1 MIQDINEFI
10 RLANEGN
17 LRYKELQTQF
27 KSNNQGVI
35 GDLFV
40 RISFGMGTAA
50 MVDRLAHKATVI
62 NIKGD
67 SYRVKETKDWLS
79 N

>member
-40 RISFGMGTAA
+40 RISFEWG
-50 MVDRLAHKATVI
+50 LQQ
-62 NIKGD
+62 
-67 SYRVKETKDWLS
+67 WLID
-79 N
+79 